1 MRWAGRDATRMAN
14 AVRKKSCEI
23 LSTEFGFSGDA
34 ASMACS
40 VIKAGGH
47 ASSRS
52 LSGVV
57 I

>member
-1 MRWAGRDATRMAN
+1 MAN